1 MLLLK
6 ACYYITTK
14 KDRIS
19 LLKQKIA
26 QPREEITV
34 AMPDGSERKAKSWE
48 TSPMDV
54 AKDVSKSLSERIVI
68 AKVCFFLFTLFHFNL
83 YVSFLLFFRFK
94 VDGELWD
101 LDRPLEKSCKL
112 ELLDFE
118 HPEGKLQTVIFFE
131 SWAIFFLTHFIYVR
145 KKGFLAFFCSCSW
158 RGCRETLWLSSMSRS
173 SD

>member
-34 AMPDGSERKAKSWE
+34 TMPNGSERKAKSWE

-68 AKVCFFLFTLFHFNL
+68 AKVCLFLFTPFHFNL
-83 YVSFLLFFRFK
+83 YISFLFSIQGGRR
-94 VDGELWD
+94 V
-101 LDRPLEKSCKL
+101 
-112 ELLDFE
+112 
-118 HPEGKLQTVIFFE
+118 V
-131 SWAIFFLTHFIYVR
+131 
-145 KKGFLAFFCSCSW
+145 GFGS
-158 RGCRETLWLSSMSRS
+158 TT
-173 SD
+173 

>member
-34 AMPDGSERKAKSWE
+34 TMPDGSERKAKSWE

-68 AKVCFFLFTLFHFNL
+68 AKVCLFLFTLFHFNL
-83 YVSFLLFFRFK
+83 CVSFFSFFDSRWTASCGIWIDHLRSLASSSYLILNIQK
-94 VDGELWD
+94 VNC
-101 LDRPLEKSCKL
+101 RQ
-112 ELLDFE
+112 F
-118 HPEGKLQTVIFFE
+118 
-131 SWAIFFLTHFIYVR
+131 FFLRV
-145 KKGFLAFFCSCSW
+145 GLSFF
-158 RGCRETLWLSSMSRS
+158 
-173 SD
+173 